1 MLFRRTPLAFTSLS
15 QQVFIISNCRS
26 RKQFCGSPHNDKKPP
41 SFLLQ
46 KDESLYIPVLPP
58 LFTDSSHCLP
68 LQVQLTRYSKCCN
81 VHQNVTAYSLLFGV
95 KLREVFA
102 LQFSWAS
109 HLPAPFCRSLCI
121 LLVPI
126 FAFLIYE
133 DQYTE
138 TFPALSRA
146 L

>member
-1 MLFRRTPLAFTSLS
+1 MFNAIAPPD
-15 QQVFIISNCRS
+15 CS
-26 RKQFCGSPHNDKKPP
+26 RKHSKYSAKLLQGSPHNDKKPP

-58 LFTDSSHCLP
+58 LFTDSSHCLS
-68 LQVQLTRYSKCCN
+68 LQVQLKRYSKCCN

-138 TFPALSRA
+138 TLPALSRA